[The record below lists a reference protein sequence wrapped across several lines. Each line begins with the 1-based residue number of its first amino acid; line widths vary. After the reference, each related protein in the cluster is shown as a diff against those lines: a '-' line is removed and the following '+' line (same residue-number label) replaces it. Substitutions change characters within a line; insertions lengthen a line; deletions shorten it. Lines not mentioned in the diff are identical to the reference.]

1 MQHTIWATG
10 LPQLQS
16 LVRMTVCPRQ
26 VQGSAKLDSWP
37 KSVSSSTECRSIQK
51 MILHCFL
58 VRGYSGE
65 FCVECLQRVQAKG
78 HTASVLKRQ
87 CQIVSSFQFL
97 RTVRKLL
104 AKLNPEEPSSA
115 LRVWSCKCS
124 GAWGVG
130 SWVANYHAC
139 PPQIHFEQDRS
150 RLQAS
155 ALRAVQNTVCARV
168 AWSRYRG
175 ITGTCEVARDLQ

>member
-104 AKLNPEEPSSA
+104 AKAESRGA
-115 LRVWSCKCS
+115 LQCTQSMELQVFGGLGCGELGCKLSCMS
-124 GAWGVG
+124 
-130 SWVANYHAC
+130 
-139 PPQIHFEQDRS
+139 PPDT
-150 RLQAS
+150 
-155 ALRAVQNTVCARV
+155 LRTR
-168 AWSRYRG
+168 
-175 ITGTCEVARDLQ
+175 